1 MKIKYAPSTA
11 NSGGSNRK
19 QNKTKN
25 EIKTTQEMDKR
36 ENLMYSRD
44 QISMG

>member
-25 EIKTTQEMDKR
+25 EIKTTQEIDKK
-36 ENLMYSRD
+36 EK
-44 QISMG
+44 I